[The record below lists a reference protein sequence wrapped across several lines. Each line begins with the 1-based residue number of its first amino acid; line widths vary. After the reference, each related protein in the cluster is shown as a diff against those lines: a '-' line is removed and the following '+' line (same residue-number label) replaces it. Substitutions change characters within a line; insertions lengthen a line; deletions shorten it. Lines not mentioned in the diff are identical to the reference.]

1 MTHQGA
7 EPEIDYGMTDSDGD
21 RAEEPKVESRAE
33 QRPRGQPKPN
43 KKIIE
48 DRESKIP
55 RNGARRTPQSSG
67 SRAKPR
73 RSEDDLRNSRQ
84 SNHNARGKRAGRR
97 SR

>member
-21 RAEEPKVESRAE
+21 RAEEPKVESRAD

-48 DRESKIP
+48 DSKSKIP
-55 RNGARRTPQSSG
+55 HNRAKRTPQSSG
-67 SRAKPR
+67 SKGKPR
-73 RSEDDLRNSRQ
+73 RSEDALRNSRQ
-84 SNHNARGKRAGRR
+84 SNRNGRGKRAGRR
-97 SR
+97 PR